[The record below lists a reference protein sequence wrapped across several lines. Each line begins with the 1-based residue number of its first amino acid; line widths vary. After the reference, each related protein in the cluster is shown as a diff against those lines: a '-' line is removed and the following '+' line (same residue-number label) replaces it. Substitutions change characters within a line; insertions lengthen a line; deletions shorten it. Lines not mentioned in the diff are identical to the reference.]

1 MLTMLERNTDEQTFI
16 TSIEELYLLK
26 PLEVFE
32 KLSKAS
38 KKPLQKLRVFDL
50 SIFEGKPLVSA
61 GGVYLFFDSN
71 NICLYVGK
79 ATSRSFIERIPA
91 HFDPRSSAWFT
102 TFPNRV
108 VKKEL
113 TPDYPSALEFCANQ
127 CNLLLIKFNTNEKCS
142 EKASLT
148 EAYLQILFQPTLN
161 LLRLKHSK
169 ILPPEQIFSE
179 YLQMYNVSSHPISD

>member
-1 MLTMLERNTDEQTFI
+1 MIERNTDGQTFI

-38 KKPLQKLRVFDL
+38 KKPLKELRVFDL

-91 HFDPRSSAWFT
+91 HFDPRSFAWFT

-108 VKKEL
+108 LNKDI
-113 TPDYPSALEFCANQ
+113 TTDYPSALNFCANE
-127 CNLLLIKFNTNEKCS
+127 CNLLLLNFNTDEECS
-142 EKASLT
+142 KKAALAET
-148 EAYLQILFQPTLN
+148 YLQTLFQPNLN
-161 LLRLKHSK
+161 LLKRKHSQ
-169 ILPPEQIFSE
+169 ILLSEQTFNE
-179 YLQMYNVSSHPISD
+179 YLQMYTRVL